1 MSANQR
7 RSGFRLPW
15 LSESDEPDEAA
26 PRAEEKL
33 SAPGG
38 DSASAPVG
46 AATPARTAAPATNG
60 ATSAQEPASTPAAAE
75 PDPPAAPAA
84 PASEETPAASSAA
97 PASAPASTPDAE
109 EPSDFLRDLVAAMR
123 TVADDARKSEIEKL
137 RARVDEAVASL
148 EAGAEP
154 RREELR
160 GRAEADIATVGE
172 WERAEAERIKQE
184 SERRVAARR
193 EQLEQELAAEKT
205 RIDAEATALRARV
218 ADYEREL
225 EGFAAQLAG
234 IGDPAAFAAAAK
246 RMPPA
251 PRLTPPPGGA
261 PDSGAADP
269 QAAKAETEAA
279 SGESPADEVHP
290 AEEEVLTA
298 RLAELDE
305 KLEDTPAEKAAAPAA
320 EPGAAEPPAAP
331 AASGPVTTDIVV
343 KGLGSF
349 GAITGFRQSLSG
361 EPGISTVALSLGQ
374 SGEFVFRATHAPGFD
389 VAAAI
394 TKMEG
399 GGATVEPRS
408 EGGLRV
414 TLEQSR

>member
-15 LSESDEPDEAA
+15 LSESDEPDESA
-26 PRAEEKL
+26 PRAEENPAAPGADAE
-33 SAPGG
+33 SAPAG
-38 DSASAPVG
+38 
-46 AATPARTAAPATNG
+46 ATPTSPPAAPATNG
-60 ATSAQEPASTPAAAE
+60 ARSAQEPSGGQETAAEPPVPAAA
-75 PDPPAAPAA
+75 AAPT
-84 PASEETPAASSAA
+84 PAETPGPSSAA
-97 PASAPASTPDAE
+97 PAPAPGPTTEAE
-109 EPSDFLRDLVAAMR
+109 TTSDFLRDLVTAMR

-137 RARVDEAVASL
+137 RTRVDEAVRSL

-160 GRAEADIATVGE
+160 GRAEADIAVVGE
-172 WERAEAERIKQE
+172 WARAEAERIAQE
-184 SERRVAARR
+184 AEQRVAARR
-193 EQLEQELAAEKT
+193 EQLEQELAAETT
-205 RIDAEATALRARV
+205 RIDAEAKALRTRV
-218 ADYEREL
+218 DDYEREL

-246 RMPPA
+246 RMPAP
-251 PRLTPPPGGA
+251 PRLTPPPGGV
-261 PDSGAADP
+261 PDSGAAEAP
-269 QAAKAETEAA
+269 STAAKAEHEEP
-279 SGESPADEVHP
+279 SGEAPADEVHP

-305 KLEDTPAEKAAAPAA
+305 KLEEAPATPAA
-320 EPGAAEPPAAP
+320 EPAAAA
-331 AASGPVTTDIVV
+331 ASSGPVTTDIVV

-361 EPGISTVALSLGQ
+361 QPGISTVALSLGQ

-389 VAAAI
+389 VAEAI